1 MAAPQRIA
9 FVITDLDPG
18 GAERALVEIVS
29 RLDRTRWSPTVFN
42 LSCTGVLST
51 RLRELGVPCEDLGRG
66 RRPELRVIWRL
77 YRAIARFDPE
87 LVQSFLFHANV
98 ASRLAALLAGVPVVV
113 SGIRVAEHRRNG
125 HLAWDRRTQF
135 LATHN
140 VCVSEGVARFSTLTG
155 GLPAAKVSVIPNGVD
170 FDRFDRAVPLDRSD
184 LAIPSAAPVLVGV
197 GRLDP
202 QKGWELLIDAM
213 PAVWAEI
220 PEARLLIAGDG
231 PLRDDL
237 KTRIDAIDTRARI
250 RLLGYRDDIPRLL
263 KTADLVVAPSQW
275 EGMPNAVLEGMAAG
289 RPIVATAAEG
299 VTELIEPGQHGLVV
313 PVGDGHALAKAI
325 VQMLTNRDAARWMG
339 QAARDRARTGFTWG
353 RVASAYD
360 DLYRRL
366 LAEVAVSGRDA
377 SSGLP
382 R

>member
-1 MAAPQRIA
+1 MAAPHRIA
-9 FVITDLDPG
+9 FVITDLDAG

-29 RLDRTRWSPTVFN
+29 RLDRTRWAPAVFN
-42 LSCTGVLST
+42 LSCAGVLSS
-51 RLRELGVPCEDLGRG
+51 RLSELGIPCEDLGRG
-66 RRPELRVIWRL
+66 RRPEMRVIWRL
-77 YRAIARFDPE
+77 YRAISRFDPE
-87 LVQSFLFHANV
+87 LIQSFLFHANV
-98 ASRLAALLAGVPVVV
+98 AARLAGMLAGVPIVV

-170 FDRFDRAVPLDRSD
+170 FDRFDRATPLDRGD
-184 LAIPSAAPVLVGV
+184 LAVPPGAPVLLGV

-213 PAVWAEI
+213 PRVWAEI
-220 PEARLLIAGDG
+220 PEARLLIAGEG
-231 PLRDDL
+231 PLRDEL
-237 KTRIDAIDTRARI
+237 KVRIEAIDPRARI

-263 KTADLVVAPSQW
+263 KMADLVVAPSQW

-299 VTELIEPGQHGLVV
+299 VTELIEPGRQGEIV
-313 PVGDGHALAKAI
+313 PVGDGHALAGAI
-325 VQMLTNRDAARWMG
+325 VRTLSNPDAARSMG
-339 QAARDRARTGFTWG
+339 QSARDRARTGFTWD
-353 RVASAYD
+353 RVATAYD

-366 LAEVAVSGRDA
+366 LAARPAA
-377 SSGLP
+377 SDGSTEP
-382 R
+382 TR